1 MPYALYAIA
10 ATEALGALLTVA
22 LIGKPR
28 KPLTPV
34 DAITRIII
42 GGAVAALLCVAAL
55 GMH

>member
-1 MPYALYAIA
+1 MAYALYAIA
-10 ATEALGALLTVA
+10 ATEVLGALLTVA

-42 GGAVAALLCVAAL
+42 SGAVAALLCVAAL